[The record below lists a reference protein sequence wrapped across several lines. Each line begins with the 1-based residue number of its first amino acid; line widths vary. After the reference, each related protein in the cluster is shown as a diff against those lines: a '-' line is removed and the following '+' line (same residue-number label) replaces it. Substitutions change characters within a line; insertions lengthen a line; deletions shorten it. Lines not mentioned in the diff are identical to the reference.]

1 MSSVS
6 HIRGHISFFQLCD
19 GSFEVSG
26 TEKYDR
32 QISCFFCSIHMHRYA
47 IYNPMTHS
55 VPDKKHVH
63 TVLYKK
69 KYIYKNTNNKNSDD
83 YDDDDHDGRSK
94 VYL

>member
-32 QISCFFCSIHMHRYA
+32 QKRSCLHRYA

-63 TVLYKK
+63 TVHK
-69 KYIYKNTNNKNSDD
+69 KYKNNNNKNSDD
-83 YDDDDHDGRSK
+83 GDDDDDDHDS
-94 VYL
+94 

>member
-32 QISCFFCSIHMHRYA
+32 QISCFFCSIHVHRYA

-63 TVLYKK
+63 TVQKEI
-69 KYIYKNTNNKNSDD
+69 YI
-83 YDDDDHDGRSK
+83 
-94 VYL
+94 

>member
-32 QISCFFCSIHMHRYA
+32 QKGVVFFF
-47 IYNPMTHS
+47 
-55 VPDKKHVH
+55 
-63 TVLYKK
+63 VLYICTDMQ
-69 KYIYKNTNNKNSDD
+69 YTI
-83 YDDDDHDGRSK
+83 
-94 VYL
+94 L

>member
-6 HIRGHISFFQLCD
+6 HIRGRISFFQLCD
-19 GSFEVSG
+19 GSFEVSE

-32 QISCFFCSIHMHRYA
+32 QKVVFFCSIHMHRYA

-63 TVLYKK
+63 TVQK
-69 KYIYKNTNNKNSDD
+69 IYKNNNNKNSDD
-83 YDDDDHDGRSK
+83 DDHDDHDDHDSTTFC
-94 VYL
+94 

>member
-26 TEKYDR
+26 TEIYDR
-32 QISCFFCSIHMHRYA
+32 QKVFFCCCSIHMYRYA

-63 TVLYKK
+63 TVHK
-69 KYIYKNTNNKNSDD
+69 KYKNNNNKNSDD
-83 YDDDDHDGRSK
+83 DHDDHDDHDS
-94 VYL
+94 

>member
-32 QISCFFCSIHMHRYA
+32 QNYSSIHMHKYMQ
-47 IYNPMTHS
+47 YTCNPMTHS
-55 VPDKKHVH
+55 VPDKRHVH
-63 TVLYKK
+63 TVQKK
-69 KYIYKNTNNKNSDD
+69 
-83 YDDDDHDGRSK
+83 
-94 VYL
+94 

>member
-32 QISCFFCSIHMHRYA
+32 QKGAVFFFCSIICTDMQYT
-47 IYNPMTHS
+47 I
-55 VPDKKHVH
+55 
-63 TVLYKK
+63 L
-69 KYIYKNTNNKNSDD
+69 
-83 YDDDDHDGRSK
+83 
-94 VYL
+94 

>member
-6 HIRGHISFFQLCD
+6 HIRGHISFFPLCD

-32 QISCFFCSIHMHRYA
+32 QKGVVFFLFYHMHRYA

-63 TVLYKK
+63 TVHK
-69 KYIYKNTNNKNSDD
+69 KYKNINNKNSDD
-83 YDDDDHDGRSK
+83 GDDDDDDHDHDS
-94 VYL
+94 